1 MSKRSVR
8 FPALLAGLLAL
19 LSCRAESDVA
29 SSNPAAA
36 PPAPAP
42 PERKAVP
49 LDGAVNETL
58 KFLAGLPSDS
68 ESYRPLRETP
78 AWQDYARGLE
88 ANWAAV
94 EEARLKPM
102 TAWAEAE
109 LAEAF
114 SSAKTVFYP
123 FGGPDFITAFRLFPK
138 AETYILLGLEAV
150 GNLPALLPMTPAQ
163 IEGYL
168 ALMNAA
174 LADFFM
180 RSYFI
185 TGHMDASLPQLD
197 GVLPVVAFFLARS
210 GNAVVSVRRVDFTAE
225 GGLVETPYP
234 SLAERAGR
242 PKGIRV
248 DFVAAG
254 TDSVRT
260 LYYFS
265 GDLEDPAFLPESPFH
280 RYLNGLPEVTTFIK
294 SASYLLHYGS
304 FSRVRNIILS
314 KSRHILEDDTGIP
327 YKYFGDGW
335 KVQLYGV
342 YEKPIKDF
350 SNVDQPDLAEA
361 YLVPGAAKALP
372 FSLGY
377 HWRSRKDNLLFIRR
391 D

>member
-1 MSKRSVR
+1 MLGKKEKRLRLVLSAV
-8 FPALLAGLLAL
+8 LLAL
-19 LSCRAESDVA
+19 ISCRSENGAKPAE
-29 SSNPAAA
+29 PAG
-36 PPAPAP
+36 PAP
-42 PERKAVP
+42 PERKALP
-49 LDGAVNETL
+49 LDAATNETL
-58 KFLAGLPSDS
+58 KFLAGLPSGS

-78 AWQDYARGLE
+78 AWRDYARGIE

-102 TAWAEAE
+102 AAWAETE
-109 LAEAF
+109 LAEPF

-123 FGGPDFITAFRLFPK
+123 FGGPDFITAYRLFPK

-150 GNLPALLPMTPAQ
+150 GNLPAFLPMTPAQ
-163 IEGYL
+163 VEGYL
-168 ALMNAA
+168 GLMNAA

-197 GVLPVVAFFLARS
+197 GVLPVVAFFLAKS
-210 GNAVVSVRRVDFTAE
+210 GNSVVAVRRADFTPE

-234 SLAERAGR
+234 SLDEKAGR
-242 PKGIRV
+242 PRGIRV
-248 DFVAAG
+248 DFLPAG
-254 TDSVRT
+254 TDAVKT

-265 GDLEDPAFLPESPFH
+265 GDLEDPAFLPQSPFF
-280 RYLNGLPEVTTFIK
+280 RYLDGLPEATTFIK

-304 FSRVRNIILS
+304 FSRIRNIILS
-314 KSRHILEDDTGIP
+314 KSRYILEDDTGIP
-327 YKYFGDGW
+327 YKHFRDGW

-350 SNVDQPDLAEA
+350 SNVDQPDLADA
-361 YLVPGAAKALP
+361 YLVPAAAKALP